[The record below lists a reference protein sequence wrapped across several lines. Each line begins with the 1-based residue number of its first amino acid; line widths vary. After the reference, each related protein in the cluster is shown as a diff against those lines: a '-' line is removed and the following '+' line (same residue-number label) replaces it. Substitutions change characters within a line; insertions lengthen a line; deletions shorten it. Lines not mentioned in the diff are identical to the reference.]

1 MKQLLFALL
10 GILLLPVSGWAQVF
24 FNSETNSGMIV
35 EMSPGI
41 SWYQDQTKSGII
53 TEMFPG
59 VTAFNLTGQNGQP
72 GQTGIAVDLTPRYAP
87 MPDPMVDTLMPPL
100 PKSWSIYDEPPVT
113 FGYEKE
119 SLSR

>member
-1 MKQLLFALL
+1 MKHLLCALV
-10 GILLLPVSGWAQVF
+10 GLLCLPLASHAQVF

-53 TEMFPG
+53 VETMPG
-59 VTAFNLTGQNGQP
+59 QVLFNLTGQNGQP
-72 GQTGIAVDLTPRYAP
+72 GQFGLATDLTPRYTP

-100 PKSWSIYDEPPVT
+100 PRARPSASIYNG
-113 FGYEKE
+113 GYGDIGG
-119 SLSR
+119 SLNR